1 MSRFTPLLLLLL
13 SATTAHAHTGIGAT
27 AGFGAG
33 FTHPLLGAD
42 HVLAMVAVGLLAAQ
56 LGGRAL
62 WALPL
67 AFVAAMLVAAG
78 IGLFGPALPIVEF
91 GIIGSVVAL
100 GALIAL
106 NTRLPLIA
114 SMMLVGLFAF
124 FHGHAHGAEMPA
136 QASALAYGAGFAL
149 ATALLHGI
157 GITAGLA
164 TRHLQ
169 SSWVRVGGG
178 AIAMAG
184 LLIAV
189 AG

>member
-42 HVLAMVAVGLLAAQ
+42 HVLAMVAVGLLAVQ

-91 GIIGSVVAL
+91 GIVGSVVAL

-164 TRHLQ
+164 TRHMQ

>member
-1 MSRFTPLLLLLL
+1 MFRFALLFLLLL
-13 SATTAHAHTGIGAT
+13 STTMAHAHTGGALLG
-27 AGFGAG
+27 GFGAG
-33 FTHPLLGAD
+33 FAHPLTGAD
-42 HVLAMVAVGLLAAQ
+42 HMLAMGAVGLLAVR

-67 AFVAAMLVAAG
+67 AFGAAMLLAAG
-78 IGLFGPALPIVEF
+78 IALFGPALPIVEF
-91 GIIGSVVAL
+91 GIVGSVVVL

-106 NTRLPLIA
+106 NTRLSLSA
-114 SMMLVGLFAF
+114 SLMLVGLFAF

-136 QASALAYGAGFAL
+136 QAGALSYGAGFVL

-157 GITAGLA
+157 GIAVGLA

-169 SSWVRVGGG
+169 SFWVRAGGG
-178 AIAMAG
+178 AIAATG
-184 LLIAV
+184 LLIAL